1 MNEIATVYSVWH
13 PGVFRYQNIVM
24 QPWLLNYKRIPFRQH
39 FWHLMDIDESKR
51 PKG

>member
-1 MNEIATVYSVWH
+1 MNEIATVYSVA

-24 QPWLLNYKRIPFRQH
+24 QPGCSTTKRIPFRQH

-51 PKG
+51 PKA